1 MAKLTLPMPTRCV
14 KELLAVVPLASSPQL
29 FGGEDN
35 VHSTHTNSS
44 PTVLV
49 HAVCQA
55 LKARTL
61 SNRPLLTSPV
71 GSKDGKGNGGKDNG
85 DTGGGSQELYHP
97 RDQDGPPLSTPSSGM
112 TAMRKVSK

>member
-1 MAKLTLPMPTRCV
+1 LAKLTLPAPTRCV
-14 KELLAVVPLASSPQL
+14 KELLAVVSLPSSPPL

-35 VHSTHTNSS
+35 VHSMHTVSR

-55 LKARTL
+55 LKAR
-61 SNRPLLTSPV
+61 PLPAGPV
-71 GSKDGKGNGGKDNG
+71 GSKDAKGNGNKDNG
-85 DTGGGSQELYHP
+85 DTGGGSQELDHAL
-97 RDQDGPPLSTPSSGM
+97 DQDGPPLFTPRSGM

>member
-1 MAKLTLPMPTRCV
+1 MVSLP
-14 KELLAVVPLASSPQL
+14 SSPPL

-35 VHSTHTNSS
+35 VHSMHTVSR

-55 LKARTL
+55 LKAR
-61 SNRPLLTSPV
+61 PLPAGPV
-71 GSKDGKGNGGKDNG
+71 GSKDAKGNGNKDNG
-85 DTGGGSQELYHP
+85 DTGGGSQALDYAL
-97 RDQDGPPLSTPSSGM
+97 DQDGPPLSTPRSGM